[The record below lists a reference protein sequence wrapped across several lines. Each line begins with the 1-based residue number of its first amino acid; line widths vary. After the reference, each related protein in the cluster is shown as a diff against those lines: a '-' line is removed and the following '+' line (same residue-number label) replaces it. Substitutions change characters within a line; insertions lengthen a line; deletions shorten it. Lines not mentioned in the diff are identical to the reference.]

1 MIMQRGSV
9 NKVILVG
16 RLGQVPE
23 IRYAPSGTAIANFSI
38 ATNEV
43 RRDKDGNNQES
54 TDWHRI
60 VAFGKTAE
68 FIQQYIKKG
77 DMIYVEGR
85 LQTRNWEDKDGVK
98 RNVTEILSSAV
109 TPLSSSGGRSGEGGA
124 SQGSNYGGN
133 RASNNH
139 NNVNYGGSGSN
150 TNQNQGNDAV
160 NDDAGGDYFGD
171 DPLPF

>member
-1 MIMQRGSV
+1 MQRGSV

-16 RLGQVPE
+16 RLGQEPE
-23 IRYAPSGTAIANFSI
+23 VRYAPSGTAIANFTL

-43 RRDKDGNNQES
+43 RRDREGNNQEI

-77 DMIYVEGR
+77 DMIYVEGK
-85 LQTRNWEDKDGVK
+85 LQTRSWEDKDGVK
-98 RNVTEILSSAV
+98 RYITEVLTNIL
-109 TPLSSSGGRSGEGGA
+109 TPLSARSFQSENAGNNN
-124 SQGSNYGGN
+124 NYGNRGGN
-133 RASNNH
+133 YDNNSN
-139 NNVNYGGSGSN
+139 
-150 TNQNQGNDAV
+150 GNADNDGAV
-160 NDDAGGDYFGD
+160 NEDGGDDYFGD

>member
-1 MIMQRGSV
+1 MQRGSV

-98 RNVTEILSSAV
+98 RNVTEILTSAV
-109 TPLSSSGGRSGEGGA
+109 TPLSSSGGRGGGGDA
-124 SQGSNYGGN
+124 GSNNQGNSNNNYGGN
-133 RASNNH
+133 RSANSN
-139 NNVNYGGSGSN
+139 YAGSN
-150 TNQNQGNDAV
+150 QNRNQSNDAV
-160 NDDAGGDYFGD
+160 NENSGDDYLGD

>member
-1 MIMQRGSV
+1 MQRGSV

-16 RLGQVPE
+16 RLGQAPE

-43 RRDKDGNNQES
+43 RRDKEGNNQET

-109 TPLSSSGGRSGEGGA
+109 TPLSSSGGRGGEGGA
-124 SQGSNYGGN
+124 SQGNNYNN
-133 RASNNH
+133 RSNN
-139 NNVNYGGSGSN
+139 NNYGGSKP
-150 TNQNQGNDAV
+150 NQNSDGNAINED
-160 NDDAGGDYFGD
+160 GGDDYFGD

>member
-1 MIMQRGSV
+1 MQRGSV

-109 TPLSSSGGRSGEGGA
+109 TPLSSSGGRSGEGGGA
-124 SQGSNYGGN
+124 SQGNNYGGN

-139 NNVNYGGSGSN
+139 NNNNYGGSGSN

>member
-1 MIMQRGSV
+1 MQRGSV

-124 SQGSNYGGN
+124 SKAIIMAEIVPAITITTTITADLDPTRTKT
-133 RASNNH
+133 RAMM
-139 NNVNYGGSGSN
+139 
-150 TNQNQGNDAV
+150 
-160 NDDAGGDYFGD
+160 
-171 DPLPF
+171 P